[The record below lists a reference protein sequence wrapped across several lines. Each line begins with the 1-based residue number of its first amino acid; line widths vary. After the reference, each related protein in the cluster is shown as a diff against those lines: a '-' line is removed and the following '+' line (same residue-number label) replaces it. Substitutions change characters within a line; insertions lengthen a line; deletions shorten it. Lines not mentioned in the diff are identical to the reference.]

1 MLWPDLQTAAIRR
14 LTAGIAA
21 GLLCASGAFA
31 QSVPPFSLFRGPSNV
46 VLGTAVLNNS
56 RNALDEL
63 TAQALAA
70 AIGGSGP
77 TATKPPG
84 VLSSPPTLTYKP
96 DARLSDWT
104 RLRMIDS
111 LNPADDPELQRQI
124 EQAFADDR
132 VLKNFDRFMA
142 ARGYSSHD
150 IADDTAELLLVSW
163 QIATSARPTHSQV
176 QGVHDQTRA
185 VLLDAPGMR
194 ALTDADRQLLAERIA
209 YQVVITS
216 SAHTESL
223 RNGSLTERQQSQDS
237 ATAILRTYGV
247 ETSKVRLTDEGFH
260 R

>member
-1 MLWPDLQTAAIRR
+1 MAGVAA
-14 LTAGIAA
+14 
-21 GLLCASGAFA
+21 LCAGGAFA
-31 QSVPPFSLFRGPSNV
+31 QSVPPFSLFRGPGNV
-46 VLGTAVLNNS
+46 VLGAAVLNNS

-70 AIGGSGP
+70 AISGGSRAAAPG
-77 TATKPPG
+77 ATTQPRVPSTPP
-84 VLSSPPTLTYKP
+84 PLTYKP

-111 LNPADDPELQRQI
+111 LNPADDPELQRKI
-124 EQAFADDR
+124 DGAFADNA

-163 QIATSARPTHSQV
+163 QIATSEQPTRSQV

-185 VLLDAPGMR
+185 VLLNTPELST
-194 ALTDADRQLLAERIA
+194 LTDADRQLMAERIA

-223 RNGSLTERQQSQDS
+223 RNGSQTERVQSQDS
-237 ATAILRTYGV
+237 ATAILRAYGV
-247 ETSKVRLTDEGFH
+247 ETSKVRLTDEGF
-260 R
+260 RR